1 MDKLVLYN
9 YFRSSTSF
17 RVRIGLEIKKLN
29 YEYQPIHLLADGGQ
43 QNQPAYRKLNPMGGV
58 PTLVHQDKVLSQ
70 SLVILQYLDAVFPDS
85 YKLFPEEPFAR
96 AKVLQFCEMIN
107 ADMHAFANLKVL
119 KYLEENHNYQQDQ
132 KDAWVNY
139 WFTQGFT
146 AIEKTLEISSKD
158 FCFGSQLS
166 AADLLLVP
174 MATTAERFKM
184 KIEHFPHVNRIYK
197 SCLLRPEFMKAH
209 PFRQI
214 DTPVEMRL
222 P

>member
-1 MDKLVLYN
+1 MNKLILYN

-17 RVRIGLEIKKLN
+17 RVRIGLEIKKLS
-29 YEYQPIHLLADGGQ
+29 YEYQPVHLLSDGGQ

-58 PTLVHQDKVLSQ
+58 PTLVHHDKVLSQ
-70 SLVILQYLDAVFPDS
+70 SLVILQYLDDVFPDS
-85 YKLFPEEPFAR
+85 YRLFPADHFAR
-96 AKVLQFCEMIN
+96 AKALQFCEMIN
-107 ADMHAFANLKVL
+107 ADMHAFGNLKVL
-119 KYLEENHNYQQDQ
+119 QYLETKHSYQQDE

-139 WFTQGFT
+139 WFTQGFK
-146 AIEKTLEISSKD
+146 AIEKSLEVSAKE
-158 FCFGSQLS
+158 FCFGSQVS

-184 KIEHFPHVNRIYK
+184 KLEQFPNVNRIYK
-197 SCLLRPEFMKAH
+197 SCSARPEFMKAH

-214 DTPVEMRL
+214 DTPAEMRL